1 MNIADNIKIINEK
14 IERAAMRSGRSA
26 KDITLIAVSKTVDI
40 DSMRLAA
47 RCGIAN
53 FGENRVQELVS
64 KYPLMENVNWHL
76 IGHLQTNK
84 VKYMADKVSLIHSVD
99 SLKVAK
105 EIDLRAKSKNKC
117 QDILVEVNISGEPTK
132 FGVGREN
139 LTRLIEELQSLE
151 NIRVCGLMTIAPL
164 GAGRDELKKLFENCN
179 NLFIDFRGKKY
190 HNVFMNILSMGMTN
204 DFETAI
210 ECGANMIRIGT
221 GIFGSRK

>member
-14 IERAAMRSGRSA
+14 IERAAMRSGRTA

-47 RCGIAN
+47 RCGIDN

-84 VKYMADKVSLIHSVD
+84 VKYIADKVSLIHSVD

-105 EIDLRAKSKNKC
+105 K
-117 QDILVEVNISGEPTK
+117 
-132 FGVGREN
+132 
-139 LTRLIEELQSLE
+139 
-151 NIRVCGLMTIAPL
+151 
-164 GAGRDELKKLFENCN
+164 
-179 NLFIDFRGKKY
+179 
-190 HNVFMNILSMGMTN
+190 
-204 DFETAI
+204 
-210 ECGANMIRIGT
+210 
-221 GIFGSRK
+221 

>member
-14 IERAAMRSGRSA
+14 IERAAMRSGRTA
-26 KDITLIAVSKTVDI
+26 IDITLIAVSKTVDI

-47 RCGIAN
+47 RCGIDN

-84 VKYMADKVSLIHSVD
+84 VKYIADKVSLIHSVD

-132 FGVGREN
+132 FGVGKED
-139 LTRLIEELQSLE
+139 LTGLIEELQSLE
-151 NIRVCGLMTIAPL
+151 NIRVCGLMTIAPF
-164 GAGRDELKKLFENCN
+164 GADKDELKKLFENCN
-179 NLFIDFRGKKY
+179 NLFIDIRGKKY
-190 HNVFMNILSMGMTN
+190 HNVFMSILSMGMTN

-221 GIFGSRK
+221 GIFGNRK

>member
-14 IERAAMRSGRSA
+14 IERAAMRSGRTA

-47 RCGIAN
+47 RCGIDN

-84 VKYMADKVSLIHSVD
+84 VKYIADKVSLIHSVD

-132 FGVGREN
+132 FGVGKED
-139 LTRLIEELQSLE
+139 LTGLIEELQSLE
-151 NIRVCGLMTIAPL
+151 NIRVCGLMTIAPF
-164 GAGRDELKKLFENCN
+164 GADKDELKKLFENCN
-179 NLFIDFRGKKY
+179 NLFIDIRGKKY
-190 HNVFMNILSMGMTN
+190 HNVFMSILSMGMTN

-221 GIFGSRK
+221 GIFGNRK

>member
-14 IERAAMRSGRSA
+14 IERAAMRSGRTA

-47 RCGIAN
+47 RCGIDN

-84 VKYMADKVSLIHSVD
+84 VKYIADKVSLIHSVD

-132 FGVGREN
+132 FGVGKED
-139 LTRLIEELQSLE
+139 LTGLIEELQSLE
-151 NIRVCGLMTIAPL
+151 NIRVCGLMTIAPF
-164 GAGRDELKKLFENCN
+164 GADKDELKKLFENCN
-179 NLFIDFRGKKY
+179 NLFIDIRGKKY
-190 HNVFMNILSMGMTN
+190 HNVFMSILSMGMTN

-221 GIFGSRK
+221 GIFGKRK

>member
-14 IERAAMRSGRSA
+14 IERAAMRSGRTA

-47 RCGIAN
+47 RCGIDN

-84 VKYMADKVSLIHSVD
+84 VKYIADKVSLIHSVD

-132 FGVGREN
+132 FGVGKED
-139 LTRLIEELQSLE
+139 LTGLIEELQSLE
-151 NIRVCGLMTIAPL
+151 NIMVCGLMTIAPF
-164 GAGRDELKKLFENCN
+164 GADKDELKKLFENCN
-179 NLFIDFRGKKY
+179 NLFIDIRGKKY
-190 HNVFMNILSMGMTN
+190 HNVFMSILSMGMTN

-221 GIFGSRK
+221 GIFGNRK

>member
-14 IERAAMRSGRSA
+14 IERAAMRSGRTA

-47 RCGIAN
+47 RCGIDN

-84 VKYMADKVSLIHSVD
+84 VKYIADKVSLIHSVD

-117 QDILVEVNISGEPTK
+117 QYILVEVNISGEPTK
-132 FGVGREN
+132 FGVGKED
-139 LTRLIEELQSLE
+139 LT
-151 NIRVCGLMTIAPL
+151 GL
-164 GAGRDELKKLFENCN
+164 LKSSKAL
-179 NLFIDFRGKKY
+179 K
-190 HNVFMNILSMGMTN
+190 T
-204 DFETAI
+204 
-210 ECGANMIRIGT
+210 
-221 GIFGSRK
+221 